1 MVPDSV
7 FEERT
12 GMTRK
17 GRDMDD
23 TNSTTDPDDVNG
35 SGGGTLEVSASSEPL
50 DASTDESETSAAEG
64 AYWRENIRLLA
75 GLMTIWFACSYGAG
89 ILFREFLDQFS
100 LGGYPL
106 GFWFAQQG
114 AIYIF
119 IALICFYVVR
129 MKQIERKYDLD
140 D

>member
-1 MVPDSV
+1 MND
-7 FEERT
+7 T
-12 GMTRK
+12 G
-17 GRDMDD
+17 
-23 TNSTTDPDDVNG
+23 STTDPGDFDG
-35 SGGGTLEVSASSEPL
+35 SGGEGLESRASSGSSNMAGA
-50 DASTDESETSAAEG
+50 DGETSGAEG
-64 AYWRENIRLLA
+64 AYWRENIRLLV

-89 ILFREFLDQFS
+89 ILFRDFLDQFS

-114 AIYIF
+114 SIYIF